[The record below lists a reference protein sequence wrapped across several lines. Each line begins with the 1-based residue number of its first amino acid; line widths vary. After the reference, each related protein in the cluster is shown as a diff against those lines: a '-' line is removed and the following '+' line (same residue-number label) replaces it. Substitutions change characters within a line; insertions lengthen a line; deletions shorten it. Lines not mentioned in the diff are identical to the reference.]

1 MGEKPV
7 SESLPPHSGKGR
19 LMAIVLATIAGIAL
33 VAFLASFFSFSG
45 RWGDGRETL
54 PAAEECLR
62 LAELKNISL
71 AYLENEEFA
80 QADRRLAEI
89 AAKLPAES
97 LGRRDLAIGRM
108 LWMESAT
115 KSKPEPLLVRD
126 AVEALA
132 RAEPDSPLA
141 HLLLARW
148 ELRVDLN
155 ASLAES
161 LERLTRAIAHYHQA
175 AELAPQDPV
184 PRFELYERTNISNS
198 LRLSD
203 GIPALG
209 EAYRLTPENLWV
221 VKEWL
226 VAQAQAKDPAIQ
238 ETIAAARERLR
249 PVREQVLRRS
259 TNDVWEFLD
268 QAAAAAL
275 KGDWSEAEHQARRVS
290 NVIYSDDVLQSD
302 RRLVLPHLLE
312 LADYEFSPEFRK
324 RITQTQSPVPSQ
336 AANPFPLAIADGA
349 LAKLTD
355 ISAIALADFDLNGT
369 LDLIVLRNRELLVLG
384 RCENIDPW
392 SPIAKVEIPAGY
404 SRLLVADLDEDE
416 SRDSVDRRFPSELQ
430 SPARLKLS
438 AEKYAIADV
447 DVVLYGTSGVLLLRN
462 EREPTTGKRTLTPV
476 EINSNLKSKTPVSA
490 AVLVDFYHDGDLDL
504 VLASEEGVRLWTN
517 QGDMRLDDLSKY
529 SSLPSPEVRLTSLT
543 AVDWDR
549 DADIDI
555 VASGPGAGT
564 LGWLENLR
572 HGQFRWRL
580 FESEYSDLDASRSLA
595 LLEADGNASWDLAG
609 VGERGVKLALTST
622 ISPGV
627 VRHMRNQRLA
637 GSPWQGII
645 VWDYD
650 NDAHPDLLAWDFE
663 TLTLH
668 RGGDRG
674 EFDPAATTSLAA
686 PKNLANCAVGDL
698 DGDGDLDLVIAAASG
713 VAIYDNQEGHQ
724 NHWLR
729 IHLRGGQDPQQ
740 KSNGRVN
747 HNGVGSLVEIKA
759 GRSYQAQVSTGQ
771 TLHFGLGKNPRADV
785 ARVLWTN
792 GLPQT
797 VVGPRGDQT
806 LQEVLILKG
815 SCPYLYTW
823 TGERYEFFTD
833 LLWAAPL
840 GLQFGEGKLAP
851 SREWEYL
858 KIPGDRL
865 AQDNGSYRLQIT
877 EELWEAAYFDQVE
890 LIAVDHQADVEIYSN
905 EKVGPAELAEFK
917 VHTVRVPKTPV
928 AARDKH
934 DRNVLDQIKSRDGV
948 YFRGF
953 DGRRLQGLTDEHF
966 LELDLGKLDRP
977 HQIML
982 FLTGWI
988 YPTDTSLNVAIGENP
1003 ALRPP
1008 RLPYLLVPNEQG
1020 EWQEVRPYMGF
1031 PGGKTKTIAVDLSN
1045 LFPAEDYRLRIVTS
1059 AEIYWDEA
1067 FFTVDEQPAP
1077 TELTP
1082 LTLVAAE
1089 LHERGFSGTFP
1100 QRADTPDTY
1109 DYSQVSREPRWPPM
1123 AGKFTRYG
1131 DVYSLLAEADDLHVV
1146 MGSGDE
1152 MTLEFAAASE
1162 PPPGWKR
1169 DFLLHNV
1176 GWDKDADLNTVFG
1189 QTVEPLPFAAMKSY
1203 PFPPGE
1209 TYPDAPRHR
1218 RYLETFQTREQSPSS
1233 FWKQLQPSHGQSR

>member
-1 MGEKPV
+1 MGAKPQP
-7 SESLPPHSGKGR
+7 ESLPPRSAKSR
-19 LMAIVLATIAGIAL
+19 RPAILLAIIAGIAL
-33 VAFLASFFSFSG
+33 VAVITSYFFG
-45 RWGDGRETL
+45 RWGDDRETL
-54 PAAEECLR
+54 PTAEECLR
-62 LAELKNISL
+62 LEALKNVAL
-71 AYLENEEFA
+71 AHLENEEYA
-80 QADRRLAEI
+80 EADKCLSEL
-89 AAKLPAES
+89 AAKLPTES
-97 LGRRDLAIGRM
+97 LGWRDLAICRV
-108 LWMESAT
+108 LWLESAT
-115 KSKPEPLLVRD
+115 KSKPDPKLVQD
-126 AVEALA
+126 AVEGLA
-132 RAEPDSPLA
+132 RAEPDSRLA
-141 HLLLARW
+141 YLLLARW
-148 ELRVDLN
+148 ELRLDLS

-161 LERLTRAIAHYHQA
+161 VERLTHASSHYHKA

-184 PRFELYERTNISNS
+184 PRFELYERTNVSPQLN
-198 LRLSD
+198 LSQ

-209 EAYRLTPENLWV
+209 EAYRLRPENLWV
-221 VKEWL
+221 MKEWL
-226 VAQAQAKDPAIQ
+226 VAQAQAKDPAIRV
-238 ETIAAARERLR
+238 TIAAAREPLR

-259 TNDVWEFLD
+259 TNDVWEYLD
-268 QAAAAAL
+268 QAAAAVE
-275 KGDWSEAEHQARRVS
+275 KEDWSKALHSSRTVS
-290 NVIYSDDVLQSD
+290 NVIKSDDVLQSD

-312 LADYEFSPEFRK
+312 LADYEFSEAFRE
-324 RITQTQSPVPSQ
+324 RIGKMQPPASSP
-336 AANPFPLAIADGA
+336 AANPFQLAKADAA
-349 LAKLTD
+349 LANITD
-355 ISAIALADFDLNGT
+355 AKAIALADFDLNGT
-369 LDLIVLRNRELLVLG
+369 SDLIVLREKELLVLG
-384 RCENIDPW
+384 RCENTDPW
-392 SPIAKVEIPAGY
+392 SPIVKVEIPAGY

-416 SRDSVDRRFPSELQ
+416 SRDSVDRRLPGELP

-462 EREPTTGKRTLTPV
+462 ERDSTTGKRTLTPV
-476 EINSNLKSKTPVSA
+476 ELNSELKSQTPVSA

-504 VLASEEGVRLWTN
+504 VLASEEGAFLWTN
-517 QGDMRLDDLSKY
+517 QGDMRFGDLSKF
-529 SSLPSPEVRLTSLT
+529 SSLPPPGVKLTSLI

-555 VASGPGAGT
+555 VASGPLVGS

-572 HGQFRWRL
+572 HGQLRWRS
-580 FESEYSDLDASRSLA
+580 FESEYSDLESSRSLA

-609 VGERGVKLALTST
+609 AGESGVKIALTAT
-622 ISPGV
+622 IAPGV
-627 VRHMRNQRLA
+627 IRHVRSTPLA
-637 GSPWQGII
+637 GTPQQGII
-645 VWDYD
+645 VLDYD
-650 NDAHPDLLAWDFE
+650 NDAHQDLLVWNRE

-674 EFDPAATTSLAA
+674 EFAPAATADLIA
-686 PKNLANCAVGDL
+686 PKNLVDCAVGDL
-698 DGDGDLDLVIAAASG
+698 DGDGDVDLVTAAAGG
-713 VAIYDNQEGHQ
+713 VAILDNQQGQ
-724 NHWLR
+724 KNHWLNM
-729 IHLRGGQDPQQ
+729 HLRGGQDPQQ

-759 GRSYQAQVSTGQ
+759 GSSYQAQVSTGQ
-771 TLHFGLGKNPRADV
+771 TLHFGLGKNAQADV

-797 VVGPRGDQT
+797 VVGPKGEQM

-851 SREWEYL
+851 SRAWEYL

-865 AQDNGSYRLQIT
+865 APENGRYRLQIT

-890 LIAVDHQADVEIYSN
+890 LIAVDHPADVEIHTN

-917 VHTVRVPKTPV
+917 VHSVRAPRTPV

-934 DRNVLDQIKSRDGV
+934 GRDVLDQIKSRDGN

-953 DGRRLQGLTDEHF
+953 DARRLQGLTDEHF
-966 LELDLGKLDRP
+966 LELDLGKLDHP
-977 HQIML
+977 QHIML

-988 YPTDTSLNVAIGENP
+988 HPTDTSLNVAMGENP
-1003 ALRPP
+1003 SLSPP
-1008 RLPYLLVPNEQG
+1008 RPPYLLVPNERG
-1020 EWQEVRPYMGF
+1020 EWQVARPYMGF

-1045 LFPAEDYRLRIVTS
+1045 LFSAEDYRLRIVTS

-1067 FFTVDEQPAP
+1067 FFTADEQPAP
-1077 TELTP
+1077 TKLTP
-1082 LTLVAAE
+1082 LKLVAAD

-1100 QRADTPDTY
+1100 KRANTPDTY
-1109 DYSQVSREPRWPPM
+1109 DYNQVSREPRWPPM
-1123 AGKFTRYG
+1123 SSKFSRYG
-1131 DVYSLLAEADDLHVV
+1131 DVRSLLAEADDLHAV
-1146 MGSGDE
+1146 MSSGDE
-1152 MTLEFAAASE
+1152 MTVEFAATSE

-1189 QTVEPLPFAAMKSY
+1189 QTVEPLPFAAMKGY

-1209 TYPDAPRHR
+1209 TYPDSPRHR
-1218 RYLETFQTREQSPSS
+1218 RYLETFQTREQSPSP
-1233 FWKQLQPSHGQSR
+1233 FWKHLQRGPGQQR